1 MTLPLI
7 SGPQLI
13 TPTIALTFLSGIRLW
28 FLAVVAALVA
38 AYVAMQFR
46 RKEYAVRFTN
56 LALLDSVAP
65 KRPGWRRHV
74 PATAFVLAMIALVT
88 AFARPA
94 QSVRV
99 PRERATVVMAIDVS
113 LSMEATDVKPTR
125 IAAAQEAAKSF
136 VDLVPARLNLGLV
149 AFSGA
154 AQVLVS
160 PTTDHELVK
169 RSIDTLQLGPRT
181 AIGEALYASLGA
193 IAAVPTDQG
202 QAPAPGRI
210 VLMSDGETTVGR
222 PNDQATAAAVDAKI
236 PVSTIAFGSDNGFV
250 TVEGRDIPVPVNRPA
265 LAAIADATGGKAF
278 EAATAKQLR
287 QVYADI
293 GSSIGFTTQHR
304 EVTSW
309 VVGLALVFALAAAA
323 GSLLWTSRLP

>member
-1 MTLPLI
+1 MT
-7 SGPQLI
+7 PQ
-13 TPTIALTFLSGIRLW
+13 PMIALTFLSGARLW
-28 FLAVVAALVA
+28 LLLVVAALA
-38 AYVAMQFR
+38 IAYVAMQFR

-56 LALLDSVAP
+56 LALLDSIAP
-65 KRPGWRRHV
+65 KRPDWRRHL
-74 PATAFVLAMIALVT
+74 PASAFVLAMIALVT

-94 QSVRV
+94 RPVQV

-149 AFSGA
+149 AFSGV

-160 PTTDHELVK
+160 PTTDHDLIK
-169 RSIDTLQLGPRT
+169 RNIDTLQLGPRT
-181 AIGEALYASLGA
+181 AVGEALFASLGA
-193 IAAVPTDQG
+193 IASVPTAQG

-222 PNDQATAAAVDAKI
+222 PNEVATAAAVDAKVQ
-236 PVSTIAFGSDNGFV
+236 VSTIAFGSDAGFV

-278 EAATAKQLR
+278 EAATAKELR
-287 QVYADI
+287 RVYSDI
-293 GSSIGFTTQHR
+293 GSSIGFTTEQR

-309 VVGLALVFALAAAA
+309 VVGLALAFALAAAG

>member
-1 MTLPLI
+1 M
-7 SGPQLI
+7 
-13 TPTIALTFLSGIRLW
+13 IALTFLSGSRLW
-28 FLAVVAALVA
+28 LLLVVAALVA

-56 LALLDSVAP
+56 LALLGSIAP

-74 PATAFVLAMIALVT
+74 PATAFLLAMVALVT

-94 QSVRV
+94 RPVKV
-99 PRERATVVMAIDVS
+99 PRERATIVMAIDVS
-113 LSMEATDVKPTR
+113 LSMEATDVEPTR

-136 VDLVPARLNLGLV
+136 VDLVPTRLNLGLV
-149 AFSGA
+149 AFSGI

-160 PTTDHELVK
+160 PTTDHALLK
-169 RSIDTLQLGPRT
+169 RSIDNLQLGPRT
-181 AIGEALYASLGA
+181 AVGEAIFASLGA
-193 IAAVPTDQG
+193 IASVPSAPG

-222 PNDQATAAAVDAKI
+222 PNELASAAAVEADVQ
-236 PVSTIAFGSDNGFV
+236 VSTIAFGTDEGYV
-250 TVEGRDIPVPVNRPA
+250 TVEGRNLPVPVNRAA
-265 LAAIADATGGKAF
+265 LAQVAEATGGRAF
-278 EAATAKQLR
+278 EAATSKELR
-287 QVYADI
+287 RVYADI
-293 GSSIGFTTQHR
+293 GSSIGFRTEER

-309 VVGLALVFALAAAA
+309 VVGLALAFALAAAG